1 MIGKKMEEALNE
13 QIREELGSA
22 YLYLA
27 MAAYFHNQNLP
38 GMARWMELQTE
49 EEFGHA
55 LRLYRHLV
63 ERGGR
68 VKLQALPEPQFEWAS
83 PAEAWKAAH
92 AHEQYI
98 SGRIHKLM
106 ELARQEKDY
115 PAEVMLQWFVSEQ
128 VEEEDQTRR
137 VVEMLARIG
146 ESGRGLLWLD
156 KELGKRGKEE
166 E

>member
-1 MIGKKMEEALNE
+1 MMGKNMEEALNE

-27 MAAYFHNQNLP
+27 MAAYFHSQNLP
-38 GMARWMELQTE
+38 GMAHWMEVQVGE
-49 EEFGHA
+49 EYGHA
-55 LRLYRHLV
+55 LQIYRHVV

-68 VKLQALPEPQFEWAS
+68 VKLQALPEPKFEWPS
-83 PAEAWKAAH
+83 PLEAWKAAH
-92 AHEQYI
+92 EHEQHI
-98 SGRIHKLM
+98 SARIHALL

-115 PAEVMLQWFVSEQ
+115 PAEVMLQWFVTEQ

-137 VVEMLARIG
+137 VVEMLERLG
-146 ESGRGLLWLD
+146 DSGRGLLWLD

-166 E
+166 G

>member
-13 QIREELGSA
+13 QVREEFFSS

-27 MAAYFHNQNLP
+27 MAAYFHSQGLE
-38 GMARWMELQTE
+38 GMARWMEVQVE
-49 EEFGHA
+49 EEKEHA
-55 LRLYRHLV
+55 LRIYRHIV

-68 VKLQALPEPQFEWAS
+68 VKLQALREPTFEWDS
-83 PAEAWKAAH
+83 PLAAWRAAYE
-92 AHEQYI
+92 HERYI
-98 SGRIHKLM
+98 SERIHKLL

-115 PAEVMLQWFVSEQ
+115 PAEVMLHWFVSEQ

-137 VVEMLARIG
+137 VVELLEKLG
-146 ESGRGLLWLD
+146 DSPRGLLWLD